1 MATSKRLQV
10 GAAIAAVVLLG
21 GAYVLTVS
29 GEDGDGASPA
39 TSASTGAP
47 GAAETVPD
55 EVPADPASEGDAG
68 ALRFTDATVEAGFDE
83 PHASREL
90 LTWDGFVAG
99 VAVADY
105 DADGDQDVY
114 LPRIGLPNRLL
125 RNDGDGRFTDV
136 AEEAGATGTDPSN
149 GYAAAVWADT
159 DGDGD
164 LDLFLT
170 GAGTGSAL
178 LLVNDGT
185 GRFVDGTRGA
195 GLGVLGGRPPSS
207 TLSYGATLHD
217 WDRDGDLDLVALQW
231 YRAPWERQLLTVAP
245 PTTPDPICSLARG
258 RRAQPASA
266 YADLPGSRSML
277 LANDGTGRFSD
288 VTETSGVDVDQ
299 IIGFQP
305 LFSDVDGD
313 GWDDLFITGDYCTS
327 RLYRN
332 LEGTGFEDITD
343 AAGVGKDQNGMG
355 SVVADLDGDGNLDWF
370 VSSIADQG
378 EGPCGPADPC
388 QGAGNRLYLGDGA
401 GSFTDATDDLGVR
414 DGSWGWGAVGA
425 DLDQDG
431 RLDLALANGQAFNVP
446 DGVDDPML
454 TDTGDDDEDPTRLW
468 RNTGAGPWP
477 DVSQDVGVVE
487 RANGKGIV
495 AFDADGDGDLD
506 LLIANTEAAPT
517 FYRNDTPTEAAGHWL
532 QLRLRAPGTRNPF
545 AVGARVT
552 VDLGDGSPPRV
563 LDVRAGGS
571 YQSSDPTDL
580 HVGLGDVDRI
590 ARIEVRWP
598 DAADGPDAEPTV
610 LTDVEADQLLEVER
624 G

>member
-29 GEDGDGASPA
+29 GEDGDRATPA
-39 TSASTGAP
+39 TTTAP
-47 GAAETVPD
+47 TAAGGEDDTAEPAPDGVPT
-55 EVPADPASEGDAG
+55 ADGAG
-68 ALRFTDATVEAGFDE
+68 ALRFTDVTAEAGFDE
-83 PHASREL
+83 PHAAEEP

-105 DADGDQDVY
+105 DDDGDQDVY
-114 LPRIGLPNRLL
+114 LPRIGLPNRLM
-125 RNDGDGRFTDV
+125 RNDGDGTFTDV
-136 AEEAGATGTDPSN
+136 AEEAGATGIDPDN

-170 GAGTGSAL
+170 GAGSGGAL
-178 LLVNDGT
+178 LLANDGT
-185 GRFVDGTRGA
+185 GRFVDATMGA

-231 YRAPWERQLLTVAP
+231 YRAPWERQLLTAVP
-245 PTTPDPICSLARG
+245 PTTPDPICALARG
-258 RRAQPASA
+258 RRAQPTP
-266 YADLPGSRSML
+266 ADLPGSRSML
-277 LANDGTGRFSD
+277 MLNDGTGRFSD
-288 VTETSGVDVDQ
+288 VTETSGVDVDE

-305 LFSDVDGD
+305 LFSDIDGD

-332 LEGTGFEDITD
+332 LQGTGFEDITEQ
-343 AAGVGKDQNGMG
+343 AGVGLDQNGMG
-355 SVVADLDGDGNLDWF
+355 SVVADLDGDGTLDWF

-401 GSFTDATDDLGVR
+401 GGFTDGTDDLGVR

-431 RLDLALANGQAFNVP
+431 RLDLVLANGQHFRVP

-468 RNTGAGPWP
+468 RNTGPGPWP
-477 DVSQDVGVVE
+477 DVSQEVGMVD

-506 LLIANTEAAPT
+506 VLIANTYAAPT
-517 FYRNDTPTEAAGHWL
+517 FYRNDTPPDDAGHWL
-532 QLRLRAPGTRNPF
+532 QLRLRAPGTANPY
-545 AVGARVT
+545 AIGARVT
-552 VDLGDGSPPRV
+552 VDLGDGSPPRL
-563 LDVRAGGS
+563 LDVRVGGS
-571 YQSSDPTDL
+571 YQSGDPTDL
-580 HVGLGDVDRI
+580 HVGLGEVERV

-598 DAADGPDAEPTV
+598 GAPGTPGGDPTV
-610 LTDVEADQLLEVER
+610 LTDVEADQLVVVEP